1 VGRARNTRGAT
12 EGRWTFNLAPR
23 SCCSGFSSSR
33 STFDLPG
40 NLKRAEEL
48 DQLLAQPGVWDDPR
62 RAGALAR
69 EASENREL
77 IKTWEQLEKRARD
90 LIELDQLASGDPEL
104 ARQVAE
110 EEAKLAAELRSREL
124 DLLFTDPYA
133 NHNAVL
139 TISVGQ
145 GGVEAQDWVEMLMRM
160 YMKWAERHRFEVEVI
175 DQSPGEEAGLK
186 SVTFIVR
193 GPRAYGLL
201 RSEHGV
207 HRLVRIS
214 PFDQNHRRHTSF
226 ALVEVM
232 PELESTDEDAVVISP
247 QDLRIDTYRSTGAGG
262 QHVNKTDSA
271 VRITHLPTGIV
282 VTCQNERSQM
292 KNRETA
298 MKVLKARLFQ
308 RQQQEAAAT
317 LDQIRGQ
324 VMPAE
329 FGSQIRNYVLQPYT
343 LVKDVRTGL
352 EVGNAQAVLDGDID
366 PFIEAW
372 LRWRLS
378 QGRNGSAS

>member
-1 VGRARNTRGAT
+1 M
-12 EGRWTFNLAPR
+12 
-23 SCCSGFSSSR
+23 
-33 STFDLPG
+33 
-40 NLKRAEEL
+40 
-48 DQLLAQPGVWDDPR
+48 
-62 RAGALAR
+62 AR
-69 EASENREL
+69 EAAEL
-77 IKTWEQLEKRARD
+77 RQLVNSWDRLEKRSKD
-90 LIELDQLASGDPEL
+90 LIELDQLADGDPDLERQL
-104 ARQVAE
+104 ADER
-110 EEAKLAAELRSREL
+110 AAIASELRAREL

-133 NHNAVL
+133 NHNAVI

-160 YMKWAERHRFEVEVI
+160 YLKWAERKHLQTEIIET
-175 DQSPGEEAGLK
+175 SPGEEAGLK
-186 SVTFIVR
+186 SATFIVR
-193 GPRAYGLL
+193 GPRSYGLL

-232 PELESTDEDAVVISP
+232 PELEQSDEAAVVINP
-247 QDLRIDTYRSTGAGG
+247 ADLRIDTYRSTGAGG

-271 VRITHLPTGIV
+271 IRITHLPTGIV

-292 KNRETA
+292 KNREMA

-308 RQQQEAAAT
+308 RQQQEAAAQ

-324 VMPAE
+324 VLPAE

-343 LVKDVRTGL
+343 LVKDVRTGQ
-352 EVGNAQAVLDGDID
+352 EVGNAQSVLDGDLD
-366 PFIEAW
+366 PFIESW
-372 LRWRLS
+372 LRWRL
-378 QGRNGSAS
+378 GRNGATASAS

>member
-1 VGRARNTRGAT
+1 M
-12 EGRWTFNLAPR
+12 
-23 SCCSGFSSSR
+23 
-33 STFDLPG
+33 
-40 NLKRAEEL
+40 
-48 DQLLAQPGVWDDPR
+48 
-62 RAGALAR
+62 AR
-69 EASENREL
+69 EAADNKAQADS
-77 IKTWEQLEKRARD
+77 WERLEKRARD
-90 LIELDQLASGDPEL
+90 LIELDDLASGDAEL
-104 ARQVAE
+104 GEQVAAE
-110 EEAKLAAELRSREL
+110 RAAISGELRRREL

-133 NHNAVL
+133 NHNAVITL
-139 TISVGQ
+139 SVGQ

-160 YMKWAERHRFEVEVI
+160 YLKWAERQRMHTEVLET
-175 DQSPGEEAGLK
+175 SPGEEAGLK
-186 SVTFIVR
+186 SATFIVS
-193 GPRAYGLL
+193 GARAYGLM

-232 PELESTDEDAVVISP
+232 PELDRGDEDAVVINP

-271 VRITHLPTGIV
+271 IRITHLPTGIV

-292 KNRETA
+292 KNREMA

-308 RQQQEAAAT
+308 RQQLEAEAKLAS
-317 LDQIRGQ
+317 IRGQ

-343 LVKDVRTGL
+343 LVKDVRTGT
-352 EVGNAQAVLDGDID
+352 EVGNAQSVLDGEID
-366 PFIEAW
+366 PFIESW

-378 QGRNGSAS
+378 QNGS

>member
-1 VGRARNTRGAT
+1 M
-12 EGRWTFNLAPR
+12 
-23 SCCSGFSSSR
+23 
-33 STFDLPG
+33 
-40 NLKRAEEL
+40 
-48 DQLLAQPGVWDDPR
+48 
-62 RAGALAR
+62 AR
-69 EASENREL
+69 EGADLREQVG
-77 IKTWEQLEKRARD
+77 TWDRIERRARD
-90 LIELDQLASGDPEL
+90 LVELEQLAEGDADLE
-104 ARQVAE
+104 RQVE
-110 EEAKLAAELRSREL
+110 EERASLERELRSREL

-133 NHNAVL
+133 GHNAVV

-160 YMKWAERHRFEVEVI
+160 YLKWAERRGFETEVI
-175 DQSPGEEAGLK
+175 DESRGEEAGLK
-186 SVTFIVR
+186 SATFIVR
-193 GPRAYGLL
+193 GARAYGLL

-232 PELESTDEDAVVISP
+232 PELESTDEGSVVINP
-247 QDLRIDTYRSTGAGG
+247 QDIRIDTYRSTGAGG

-292 KNRETA
+292 K
-298 MKVLKARLFQ
+298 VLKARLFQ
-308 RQQQEAAAT
+308 RQQQEAAEH

-352 EVGNAQAVLDGDID
+352 EVGNTQAVLDGEID

-378 QGRNGSAS
+378 QNAGARSPVAEVPRSSAP

>member
-1 VGRARNTRGAT
+1 M
-12 EGRWTFNLAPR
+12 
-23 SCCSGFSSSR
+23 
-33 STFDLPG
+33 
-40 NLKRAEEL
+40 
-48 DQLLAQPGVWDDPR
+48 
-62 RAGALAR
+62 AR
-69 EASENREL
+69 EASEHREL
-77 IKTWEQLEKRARD
+77 IATWERLERRARD
-90 LIELDQLASGDPEL
+90 LVELDQLGEDDPDLE
-104 ARQVAE
+104 RQVE
-110 EEAKLAAELRSREL
+110 QERAALGREVRAHEL

-145 GGVEAQDWVEMLMRM
+145 GGIEAQDWVEMLMRM
-160 YMKWAERHRFEVEVI
+160 YLKWAERRRFETETI
-175 DQSPGEEAGLK
+175 DESRGEEAGLK
-186 SVTFIVR
+186 SATFIVR

-232 PELESTDEDAVVISP
+232 PELESADEDAVVINP
-247 QDLRIDTYRSTGAGG
+247 QDIRIDTYRSTGAGG

-292 KNRETA
+292 KNREMA

-308 RQQQEAAAT
+308 RQQQEAAEH

-324 VMPAE
+324 VLPAE

-352 EVGNAQAVLDGDID
+352 EVGNAQAVLDGEID

-378 QGRNGSAS
+378 QGGAASAAQTRSTTG

>member
-1 VGRARNTRGAT
+1 M
-12 EGRWTFNLAPR
+12 
-23 SCCSGFSSSR
+23 
-33 STFDLPG
+33 
-40 NLKRAEEL
+40 
-48 DQLLAQPGVWDDPR
+48 
-62 RAGALAR
+62 AR
-69 EASENREL
+69 EAAEL
-77 IKTWEQLEKRARD
+77 RQLVGSWDRLEKRARD
-90 LIELDQLASGDPEL
+90 LIELDEL
-104 ARQVAE
+104 ARGDPDLERQLDE
-110 EEAKLAAELRSREL
+110 ERAAISSELRAREL
-124 DLLFTDPYA
+124 DLLFTDPFA
-133 NHNAVL
+133 THNAVVTL
-139 TISVGQ
+139 SVGQ

-160 YMKWAERHRFEVEVI
+160 YLKWAERKGFETEII
-175 DQSPGEEAGLK
+175 DTSPGEEAGLK
-186 SVTFIVR
+186 SATFIVR

-226 ALVEVM
+226 ALVEIM
-232 PELESTDEDAVVISP
+232 PELESSDESAVVINP

-271 VRITHLPTGIV
+271 IRITHLPTGIV

-292 KNRETA
+292 KNREMA

-308 RQQQEAAAT
+308 RQQQEAAAR

-324 VMPAE
+324 VLPAE

-352 EVGNAQAVLDGDID
+352 EVGNTQAVLDGDID
-366 PFIEAW
+366 PFIESW

-378 QGRNGSAS
+378 QN

>member
-1 VGRARNTRGAT
+1 M
-12 EGRWTFNLAPR
+12 
-23 SCCSGFSSSR
+23 
-33 STFDLPG
+33 
-40 NLKRAEEL
+40 
-48 DQLLAQPGVWDDPR
+48 
-62 RAGALAR
+62 AR
-69 EASENREL
+69 EAAEL
-77 IKTWEQLEKRARD
+77 RQLIGTWDRLERRARD
-90 LIELDQLASGDPEL
+90 LIELDQLAAGDPEL
-104 ARQVAE
+104 EEQLAE
-110 EEAKLAAELRSREL
+110 EQAAISAELRSREL

-133 NHNAVL
+133 NHNAVI

-160 YMKWAERHRFEVEVI
+160 YLKWAERNGFQTEILET
-175 DQSPGEEAGLK
+175 SPGEEAGLK
-186 SVTFIVR
+186 SATFIIR

-232 PELESTDEDAVVISP
+232 PELESSDEASVVINP
-247 QDLRIDTYRSTGAGG
+247 QDLRVDTYRSTGAGG

-271 VRITHLPTGIV
+271 IRITHLPTGIV

-292 KNRETA
+292 KNREMA

-308 RQQQEAAAT
+308 RQQQEAAAQM
-317 LDQIRGQ
+317 DQIRGQ
-324 VMPAE
+324 ILPAE

-352 EVGNAQAVLDGDID
+352 EVGNAQAVLDGEID
-366 PFIEAW
+366 PFIESW

-378 QGRNGSAS
+378 QNGSASNGKQGR

>member
-1 VGRARNTRGAT
+1 M
-12 EGRWTFNLAPR
+12 
-23 SCCSGFSSSR
+23 
-33 STFDLPG
+33 
-40 NLKRAEEL
+40 
-48 DQLLAQPGVWDDPR
+48 
-62 RAGALAR
+62 AR
-69 EASENREL
+69 EAAEL
-77 IKTWEQLEKRARD
+77 RQLIATWDRLEKRARD
-90 LIELDQLASGDPEL
+90 LIELDQLADGDSEL
-104 ARQVAE
+104 EKQLAE
-110 EEAKLAAELRSREL
+110 EQAAIARELRSREL

-133 NHNAVL
+133 NHNAVI

-160 YMKWAERHRFEVEVI
+160 YLKWAERKRFETEI
-175 DQSPGEEAGLK
+175 LDTSPGEEAGLK
-186 SVTFIVR
+186 SATFIVR

-232 PELESTDEDAVVISP
+232 PELESSDEAAVVINA

-271 VRITHLPTGIV
+271 IRITHLPTGIV

-292 KNRETA
+292 KNREMA
-298 MKVLKARLFQ
+298 MKVLKSRLFQ
-308 RQQQEAAAT
+308 RQQQEAAAQ

-324 VMPAE
+324 ILPAE

-343 LVKDVRTGL
+343 LVKDVRTGM
-352 EVGNAQAVLDGDID
+352 EVGNAQAVLDGDLD

-378 QGRNGSAS
+378 QNPPDTSNGKQSR

>member
-1 VGRARNTRGAT
+1 MV
-12 EGRWTFNLAPR
+12 
-23 SCCSGFSSSR
+23 
-33 STFDLPG
+33 
-40 NLKRAEEL
+40 
-48 DQLLAQPGVWDDPR
+48 QPGVWDDPA
-62 RAGALAR
+62 RAGQMAR
-69 EASENREL
+69 EAAEL
-77 IKTWEQLEKRARD
+77 RQLIATWDRLEKRARD
-90 LIELDQLASGDPEL
+90 LIELDQLADGDPEL
-104 ARQVAE
+104 EQQLAE
-110 EEAKLAAELRSREL
+110 EKAAIASELRSREL

-133 NHNAVL
+133 NHNAVVTL
-139 TISVGQ
+139 SVGQ

-160 YMKWAERHRFEVEVI
+160 YLKWAERKGFETEI
-175 DQSPGEEAGLK
+175 LETSPGEEAGLK
-186 SVTFIVR
+186 SATFIVR

-226 ALVEVM
+226 ALVEIM
-232 PELESTDEDAVVISP
+232 PELESSDESAVVINP

-292 KNRETA
+292 KNREMA

-308 RQQQEAAAT
+308 RQQQESAAH

-352 EVGNAQAVLDGDID
+352 EVGNTQAVLDGDID

-372 LRWRLS
+372 LRWRLGQQS
-378 QGRNGSAS
+378 GAPQQPSASKSERPR

>member
-1 VGRARNTRGAT
+1 MA
-12 EGRWTFNLAPR
+12 
-23 SCCSGFSSSR
+23 
-33 STFDLPG
+33 
-40 NLKRAEEL
+40 K
-48 DQLLAQPGVWDDPR
+48 PGVWDDPA
-62 RAGALAR
+62 RAGQMAR
-69 EASENREL
+69 EAADHRQL
-77 IKTWEQLEKRARD
+77 IATWDRLEKAARD
-90 LIELDQLASGDPEL
+90 LIELEKLAVGDAEL
-104 ARQVAE
+104 TAQVE
-110 EEAKLAAELRSREL
+110 EERAAISRELRSREL
-124 DLLFTDPYA
+124 DILFTDPFA
-133 NHNAVL
+133 GHNAVITL
-139 TISVGQ
+139 SVGQ

-160 YMKWAERHRFEVEVI
+160 YLKWAERKRFETEI
-175 DQSPGEEAGLK
+175 LDTSPGEEAGLK
-186 SVTFIVR
+186 SATVVIR
-193 GPRAYGLL
+193 GQRAYGLL

-232 PELESTDEDAVVISP
+232 PELERSDEDAVVINA
-247 QDLRIDTYRSTGAGG
+247 QELRIDTYRSTGAGG

-292 KNRETA
+292 KNRDMA

-308 RQQQEAAAT
+308 RQQQEAAAQ

-324 VMPAE
+324 IMPAE

-352 EVGNAQAVLDGDID
+352 EVGNAQAVLDGEID
-366 PFIEAW
+366 PLIESW
-372 LRWRLS
+372 LRWRLG
-378 QGRNGSAS
+378 QNGASAS

>member
-1 VGRARNTRGAT
+1 MV
-12 EGRWTFNLAPR
+12 
-23 SCCSGFSSSR
+23 
-33 STFDLPG
+33 
-40 NLKRAEEL
+40 
-48 DQLLAQPGVWDDPR
+48 QPGVWDDPV
-62 RAGALAR
+62 RAGQMAR
-69 EASENREL
+69 EAAEL
-77 IKTWEQLEKRARD
+77 RQLVAGWDRIEKRARD
-90 LIELDQLASGDPEL
+90 LIELDQLADGDPEL
-104 ARQVAE
+104 EQQLAE
-110 EEAKLAAELRSREL
+110 EKAAIAHELRSREL

-133 NHNAVL
+133 SHNAVVTL
-139 TISVGQ
+139 SVGQ

-160 YMKWAERHRFEVEVI
+160 YLKWAERKGFETEI
-175 DQSPGEEAGLK
+175 LETSPGEEAGLK
-186 SVTFIVR
+186 SATFIVR

-232 PELESTDEDAVVISP
+232 PELESSDESAVVINP

-292 KNRETA
+292 KNREMA

-308 RQQQEAAAT
+308 RQQQESAAQ

-352 EVGNAQAVLDGDID
+352 EVGNAQSVLDGDLD

-372 LRWRLS
+372 LRWRLG
-378 QGRNGSAS
+378 QQNGAS

>member
-1 VGRARNTRGAT
+1 M
-12 EGRWTFNLAPR
+12 
-23 SCCSGFSSSR
+23 
-33 STFDLPG
+33 
-40 NLKRAEEL
+40 
-48 DQLLAQPGVWDDPR
+48 
-62 RAGALAR
+62 AR
-69 EASENREL
+69 EAAEHRQL
-77 IKTWEQLEKRARD
+77 IGSWDRLEKRALD
-90 LIELDQLASGDPEL
+90 LIELDEL
-104 ARQVAE
+104 ARGDPDLQRQLDE
-110 EEAKLAAELRSREL
+110 ERAAISNDLRAREL

-133 NHNAVL
+133 NHNAVVTL
-139 TISVGQ
+139 SVGQ

-160 YMKWAERHRFEVEVI
+160 YLKWAERRGFETEII
-175 DQSPGEEAGLK
+175 DTSPGEEAGLK
-186 SVTFIVR
+186 SATFMVR

-226 ALVEVM
+226 ALVEIM
-232 PELESTDEDAVVISP
+232 PELESSDENAVVINP

-292 KNRETA
+292 KNREMA

-308 RQQQEAAAT
+308 RQQQEAAAQ

-352 EVGNAQAVLDGDID
+352 EVGNAQAVLDGEID

-372 LRWRLS
+372 LRWRLG
-378 QGRNGSAS
+378 QGAAVASNSKQPR

>member
-1 VGRARNTRGAT
+1 M
-12 EGRWTFNLAPR
+12 
-23 SCCSGFSSSR
+23 
-33 STFDLPG
+33 
-40 NLKRAEEL
+40 EL
-48 DQLLAQPGVWDDPR
+48 D
-62 RAGALAR
+62 
-69 EASENREL
+69 
-77 IKTWEQLEKRARD
+77 
-90 LIELDQLASGDPEL
+90 EL
-104 ARQVAE
+104 AEGESDLERQVAQE
-110 EEAKLAAELRSREL
+110 REAIARELRSHEL

-133 NHNAVL
+133 SHNAVV

-145 GGVEAQDWVEMLMRM
+145 GGIEAQDWVEMLLRM
-160 YMKWAERHRFEVEVI
+160 YLKWAEHRGFDTEVI
-175 DQSPGEEAGLK
+175 DESRGEEAGLK
-186 SVTFIVR
+186 SVTLIVR
-193 GPRAYGLL
+193 GPRAYGLM

-247 QDLRIDTYRSTGAGG
+247 QDIRVDTYRSTGAGG

-292 KNRETA
+292 KNREMA

-308 RQQQEAAAT
+308 RQQQEAAEH

-343 LVKDVRTGL
+343 LVKDVRTGH
-352 EVGNAQAVLDGDID
+352 EVGNAQAVLDGEID
-366 PFIEAW
+366 PFIESW
-372 LRWRLS
+372 LRWRLGKNG
-378 QGRNGSAS
+378 QGPQAR

>member
-1 VGRARNTRGAT
+1 M
-12 EGRWTFNLAPR
+12 
-23 SCCSGFSSSR
+23 
-33 STFDLPG
+33 
-40 NLKRAEEL
+40 
-48 DQLLAQPGVWDDPR
+48 WDDPA
-62 RAGALAR
+62 RAGQMAR
-69 EASENREL
+69 EAAEHRQL
-77 IKTWEQLEKRARD
+77 IASWDRLEKRARD
-90 LIELDQLASGDPEL
+90 LIELDQLADGDPEL
-104 ARQVAE
+104 EKQLAE
-110 EEAKLAAELRSREL
+110 ERSAIATDLRSREL

-133 NHNAVL
+133 NHNAVVTL
-139 TISVGQ
+139 SVGQ

-160 YMKWAERHRFEVEVI
+160 YLKWAERKGFETEI
-175 DQSPGEEAGLK
+175 IETSPGEEAGLK
-186 SVTFIVR
+186 SATFIVR

-232 PELESTDEDAVVISP
+232 PELEGSDENAVVLNR
-247 QDLRIDTYRSTGAGG
+247 QDLRSDTYRSTGAGG

-271 VRITHLPTGIV
+271 IRITHLPTGIV

-308 RQQQEAAAT
+308 RQQQEAAEQR
-317 LDQIRGQ
+317 DQIRGQ

-352 EVGNAQAVLDGDID
+352 EVGNAQSVLDGDID

-378 QGRNGSAS
+378 QNGASKKPSASKSERPR

>member
-1 VGRARNTRGAT
+1 M
-12 EGRWTFNLAPR
+12 
-23 SCCSGFSSSR
+23 
-33 STFDLPG
+33 
-40 NLKRAEEL
+40 
-48 DQLLAQPGVWDDPR
+48 
-62 RAGALAR
+62 AR
-69 EASENREL
+69 EAAEL
-77 IKTWEQLEKRARD
+77 RQLVGSWDRLEKRARD
-90 LIELDQLASGDPEL
+90 LIELDDLARGDPDLE
-104 ARQVAE
+104 RQLDE
-110 EEAKLAAELRSREL
+110 ERAAISDDLRAREL
-124 DLLFTDPYA
+124 DLLFTDPFA
-133 NHNAVL
+133 NHNAVVTL
-139 TISVGQ
+139 SVGQ

-160 YMKWAERHRFEVEVI
+160 YLKWAERKGFETEII
-175 DQSPGEEAGLK
+175 DTSPGEEAGLK

-193 GPRAYGLL
+193 GARAYGLM

-232 PELESTDEDAVVISP
+232 PELESSDESAVVLNQ

-292 KNRETA
+292 KNREMA

-308 RQQQEAAAT
+308 RQQQEAAAQ

-324 VMPAE
+324 IMPAE

-352 EVGNAQAVLDGDID
+352 EVGNAQSVLDGDID
-366 PFIEAW
+366 PFIESW
-372 LRWRLS
+372 LRWRLG
-378 QGRNGSAS
+378 QQNAAVASNSKQPR

>member
-1 VGRARNTRGAT
+1 M
-12 EGRWTFNLAPR
+12 
-23 SCCSGFSSSR
+23 
-33 STFDLPG
+33 
-40 NLKRAEEL
+40 
-48 DQLLAQPGVWDDPR
+48 
-62 RAGALAR
+62 AR
-69 EASENREL
+69 EAAEHRQL
-77 IKTWEQLEKRARD
+77 IAAWDRLERRARD
-90 LIELDQLASGDPEL
+90 LIELDELAHGDPDLDRQLA
-104 ARQVAE
+104 E
-110 EEAKLAAELRSREL
+110 ERAAISSELRAREL

-133 NHNAVL
+133 NHNAVVTL
-139 TISVGQ
+139 SVGQ

-160 YMKWAERHRFEVEVI
+160 YLKWAERKGFETEI
-175 DQSPGEEAGLK
+175 IETSPGEEAGLK
-186 SVTFIVR
+186 SATFIVR

-226 ALVEVM
+226 ALVEIM
-232 PELESTDEDAVVISP
+232 PELESSDESAVVINP

-271 VRITHLPTGIV
+271 IRITHLPTGIV

-308 RQQQEAAAT
+308 RQQQEAAAQR
-317 LDQIRGQ
+317 DQIRGQ
-324 VMPAE
+324 IMPAE

-352 EVGNAQAVLDGDID
+352 EVGNTQAVLDGDID
-366 PFIEAW
+366 PFIESW
-372 LRWRLS
+372 LRWRLG
-378 QGRNGSAS
+378 QNGAVASNSKQPR

>member
-1 VGRARNTRGAT
+1 M
-12 EGRWTFNLAPR
+12 
-23 SCCSGFSSSR
+23 
-33 STFDLPG
+33 
-40 NLKRAEEL
+40 
-48 DQLLAQPGVWDDPR
+48 
-62 RAGALAR
+62 AR
-69 EASENREL
+69 ESAENR
-77 IKTWEQLEKRARD
+77 QLVAAWDKLERRARD
-90 LIELDQLASGDPEL
+90 LIELDELASNDPEL
-104 ARQVAE
+104 QKQVDKERAE
-110 EEAKLAAELRSREL
+110 ITSELRGREL

-133 NHNAVL
+133 NHNAVITL
-139 TISVGQ
+139 SVGQ

-160 YMKWAERHRFEVEVI
+160 YLKWAERKRFQAEILET
-175 DQSPGEEAGLK
+175 SPGEEAGLK
-186 SVTFIVR
+186 SATFIIR

-232 PELESTDEDAVVISP
+232 PELEASDEDAVVINP

-271 VRITHLPTGIV
+271 IRITHLPTGIV

-292 KNRETA
+292 KNREMA

-308 RQQQEAAAT
+308 RQQQEAAAKM
-317 LDQIRGQ
+317 DQIRGQ
-324 VMPAE
+324 VLPAE

-378 QGRNGSAS
+378 QNGDRP

>member
-1 VGRARNTRGAT
+1 M
-12 EGRWTFNLAPR
+12 
-23 SCCSGFSSSR
+23 
-33 STFDLPG
+33 
-40 NLKRAEEL
+40 
-48 DQLLAQPGVWDDPR
+48 
-62 RAGALAR
+62 AR
-69 EASENREL
+69 ESSENREL
-77 IKTWEQLEKRARD
+77 IATWDRLERRSRD
-90 LIELDQLASGDPEL
+90 LVELDQLAQDDPEL
-104 ARQVAE
+104 EKQVAE
-110 EEAKLAAELRSREL
+110 ELAQLGSELSAHEL

-133 NHNAVL
+133 NHNAVV

-145 GGVEAQDWVEMLMRM
+145 GGIEAQDWVEMLLRM
-160 YMKWAERHRFEVEVI
+160 YLKWSERRGFENEMI
-175 DQSPGEEAGLK
+175 DESRGEEAGLK

-232 PELESTDEDAVVISP
+232 PELESSDEAAVVINP

-271 VRITHLPTGIV
+271 IRITHLPTGIV

-292 KNRETA
+292 KNREMA

-308 RQQQEAAAT
+308 RQQQEAAEH

-352 EVGNAQAVLDGDID
+352 EVGNAQAVLDGEID

-378 QGRNGSAS
+378 QTGAVAQAS

>member
-1 VGRARNTRGAT
+1 M
-12 EGRWTFNLAPR
+12 
-23 SCCSGFSSSR
+23 
-33 STFDLPG
+33 
-40 NLKRAEEL
+40 
-48 DQLLAQPGVWDDPR
+48 
-62 RAGALAR
+62 AR
-69 EASENREL
+69 EGAENRD
-77 IKTWEQLEKRARD
+77 IVNTWERLERRARD
-90 LIELDQLASGDPEL
+90 LVELDQLAEGDPEL
-104 ARQVAE
+104 EKQVAQE
-110 EEAKLAAELRSREL
+110 RAAIADELRRREL

-133 NHNAVL
+133 GHNAVI

-145 GGVEAQDWVEMLMRM
+145 GGVEAQDWVEMLLRM
-160 YMKWAERHRFEVEVI
+160 YLKWAERRGFETEIVDE
-175 DQSPGEEAGLK
+175 SRGEEAGLK

-232 PELESTDEDAVVISP
+232 PELESTDEAGIVINP
-247 QDLRIDTYRSTGAGG
+247 NDLRIDTYRSTGAGG

-271 VRITHLPTGIV
+271 IRITHLPTGIV

-308 RQQQEAAAT
+308 RQQQEAAEH

-352 EVGNAQAVLDGDID
+352 EVGNAQAVLDGELD

-378 QGRNGSAS
+378 QSGAVAQAS

>member
-1 VGRARNTRGAT
+1 M
-12 EGRWTFNLAPR
+12 
-23 SCCSGFSSSR
+23 
-33 STFDLPG
+33 
-40 NLKRAEEL
+40 
-48 DQLLAQPGVWDDPR
+48 
-62 RAGALAR
+62 AR
-69 EASENREL
+69 ESAENR
-77 IKTWEQLEKRARD
+77 QLVAAWDKLERRARD
-90 LIELDQLASGDPEL
+90 LIELDDLAENDPEL
-104 ARQVAE
+104 QAQVAKE
-110 EEAKLAAELRSREL
+110 RAEITSELRSREL
-124 DLLFTDPYA
+124 DLLFTDLYA
-133 NHNAVL
+133 THNAVITL
-139 TISVGQ
+139 SVGQ

-160 YMKWAERHRFEVEVI
+160 YLKWAERKRFETEI
-175 DQSPGEEAGLK
+175 LDTSPGEEAGLK
-186 SVTFIVR
+186 SATFIVR

-232 PELESTDEDAVVISP
+232 PELEGSDEGAVVINP

-271 VRITHLPTGIV
+271 IRITHLPTGIV

-292 KNRETA
+292 KNREMA

-308 RQQQEAAAT
+308 RQQQEAAAKM
-317 LDQIRGQ
+317 DQIRGQ
-324 VMPAE
+324 VLPAE

-352 EVGNAQAVLDGDID
+352 EVSNAQAVLDGDLD

-372 LRWRLS
+372 LRWRLG
-378 QGRNGSAS
+378 QNEAA

>member
-1 VGRARNTRGAT
+1 M
-12 EGRWTFNLAPR
+12 
-23 SCCSGFSSSR
+23 
-33 STFDLPG
+33 
-40 NLKRAEEL
+40 
-48 DQLLAQPGVWDDPR
+48 
-62 RAGALAR
+62 AR
-69 EASENREL
+69 EAAENREL
-77 IKTWEQLEKRARD
+77 NATWDRLERRGRD
-90 LIELDQLASGDPEL
+90 LVELVELSEGDADME
-104 ARQVAE
+104 RQVDE
-110 EEAKLAAELRSREL
+110 EGAALAKELRSHEL

-133 NHNAVL
+133 GHNAVL

-145 GGVEAQDWVEMLMRM
+145 GGVEAQDWVQMLLRM
-160 YMKWAERHRFEVEVI
+160 YLKWAERRRFETEII
-175 DQSPGEEAGLK
+175 DESRGEEAGLK
-186 SVTFIVR
+186 STTFIVR
-193 GPRAYGLL
+193 GPRAYGLM

-232 PELESTDEDAVVISP
+232 PELESTDEAAIVISP
-247 QDLRIDTYRSTGAGG
+247 QDIRIDTYRSTGAGG

-271 VRITHLPTGIV
+271 VRITHLPSGIV

-292 KNRETA
+292 KNREMA

-308 RQQQEAAAT
+308 RQQLEAAEH
-317 LDQIRGQ
+317 LDQVRGQ
-324 VMPAE
+324 MMPAE

-352 EVGNAQAVLDGDID
+352 EVGNAQAVLDGEID
-366 PFIEAW
+366 PFIESW

-378 QGRNGSAS
+378 KNGEAA

>member
-1 VGRARNTRGAT
+1 MG
-12 EGRWTFNLAPR
+12 
-23 SCCSGFSSSR
+23 
-33 STFDLPG
+33 
-40 NLKRAEEL
+40 
-48 DQLLAQPGVWDDPR
+48 
-62 RAGALAR
+62 R

-77 IKTWEQLEKRARD
+77 VATWDRLERRARD
-90 LIELDQLASGDPEL
+90 LVELRHLADGDPEL
-104 ARQVAE
+104 ERQIDQERQA
-110 EEAKLAAELRSREL
+110 LAHELRSHEL

-133 NHNAVL
+133 NHNAVV

-145 GGVEAQDWVEMLMRM
+145 GGIEAQDWVEMLLRM
-160 YMKWAERHRFEVEVI
+160 YLKWAERRDFETEIVDE
-175 DQSPGEEAGLK
+175 SRGEEAGLK
-186 SVTFIVR
+186 SATFIVR
-193 GPRAYGLL
+193 GARAYGLL

-232 PELESTDEDAVVISP
+232 PELESADEDAIVVNT
-247 QDLRIDTYRSTGAGG
+247 QDIRIDTYRSTGAGG

-282 VTCQNERSQM
+282 VTCQNERSQI
-292 KNRETA
+292 KNRDMA

-308 RQQQEAAAT
+308 RHQQEAAEQ
-317 LDQIRGQ
+317 LEQIRGQ

-343 LVKDVRTGL
+343 LVKDVRTGH
-352 EVGNAQAVLDGDID
+352 EVGNAQAVLDGEID
-366 PFIEAW
+366 PFIESW

-378 QGRNGSAS
+378 KNGAAA

>member
-1 VGRARNTRGAT
+1 MV
-12 EGRWTFNLAPR
+12 
-23 SCCSGFSSSR
+23 
-33 STFDLPG
+33 
-40 NLKRAEEL
+40 
-48 DQLLAQPGVWDDPR
+48 QPGVWDDPA
-62 RAGALAR
+62 RAGQMAR
-69 EASENREL
+69 EAAEL
-77 IKTWEQLEKRARD
+77 RQLVAGWDRLEKRARD
-90 LIELDQLASGDPEL
+90 LIELDQLADGDPEL
-104 ARQVAE
+104 EWQLIDEKASIAND
-110 EEAKLAAELRSREL
+110 LRSREL

-133 NHNAVL
+133 NHNAVVTL
-139 TISVGQ
+139 SVGQ

-160 YMKWAERHRFEVEVI
+160 YLKWAERKGFETEI
-175 DQSPGEEAGLK
+175 LETSPGEEAGLK
-186 SVTFIVR
+186 SATFIVR

-232 PELESTDEDAVVISP
+232 PELESSDESAVVINP

-292 KNRETA
+292 KNREMA

-308 RQQQEAAAT
+308 RQQQESAAQ

-352 EVGNAQAVLDGDID
+352 EVGNAQSVLDGDVD

-378 QGRNGSAS
+378 QNGAAQHPSASKSERPR

>member
-1 VGRARNTRGAT
+1 M
-12 EGRWTFNLAPR
+12 
-23 SCCSGFSSSR
+23 
-33 STFDLPG
+33 
-40 NLKRAEEL
+40 EL
-48 DQLLAQPGVWDDPR
+48 DELA
-62 RAGALAR
+62 
-69 EASENREL
+69 EN
-77 IKTWEQLEKRARD
+77 
-90 LIELDQLASGDPEL
+90 DPEL
-104 ARQVAE
+104 GQQVAKE
-110 EEAKLAAELRSREL
+110 RAAVAAELRAREL

-133 NHNAVL
+133 THNAVI

-145 GGVEAQDWVEMLMRM
+145 GGIEAQDWVEMLLRM
-160 YMKWAERHRFEVEVI
+160 YLKWSERKRFATEII

-186 SVTFIVR
+186 SVTFIVS
-193 GPRAYGLL
+193 GSRAYGLM

-232 PELESTDEDAVVISP
+232 PELEKSDEDSIAINA

-282 VTCQNERSQM
+282 VTSQNERSQM
-292 KNRETA
+292 KNRDSA
-298 MKVLKARLFQ
+298 MKVLKSRLFQ
-308 RQQQEAAAT
+308 RQQEESARKREE
-317 LDQIRGQ
+317 LRGS

-343 LVKDVRTGL
+343 LVKDVRTGV
-352 EVGNAQAVLDGDID
+352 EVGNVQSVLEDGDME
-366 PFIEAW
+366 PFTEGW
-372 LRWRLS
+372 LRWRLG
-378 QGRNGSAS
+378 Q

>member
-1 VGRARNTRGAT
+1 M
-12 EGRWTFNLAPR
+12 
-23 SCCSGFSSSR
+23 
-33 STFDLPG
+33 
-40 NLKRAEEL
+40 
-48 DQLLAQPGVWDDPR
+48 
-62 RAGALAR
+62 AR
-69 EASENREL
+69 EAAEL
-77 IKTWEQLEKRARD
+77 RQLVGSWDRLEKRARD
-90 LIELDQLASGDPEL
+90 LIELDEL
-104 ARQVAE
+104 ARGDPDLERQLDE
-110 EEAKLAAELRSREL
+110 ERAAISNELRAREL
-124 DLLFTDPYA
+124 DLLFTDPFA
-133 NHNAVL
+133 NHNAVV

-160 YMKWAERHRFEVEVI
+160 YLKWAERHRFEVEII

-226 ALVEVM
+226 ALVEIM
-232 PELESTDEDAVVISP
+232 PELESSDESAVVINP
-247 QDLRIDTYRSTGAGG
+247 QELRIDTYRSTGAGG

-271 VRITHLPTGIV
+271 IRITHLPTGIV

-292 KNRETA
+292 KNREMA

-308 RQQQEAAAT
+308 RQQQEAAAQR
-317 LDQIRGQ
+317 DQIRGQ

-352 EVGNAQAVLDGDID
+352 EVGNAQSVLDGDID
-366 PFIEAW
+366 PFIESW
-372 LRWRLS
+372 LRWRLG
-378 QGRNGSAS
+378 QNVTVASNSKQAR

>member
-1 VGRARNTRGAT
+1 MARDA
-12 EGRWTFNLAPR
+12 
-23 SCCSGFSSSR
+23 
-33 STFDLPG
+33 
-40 NLKRAEEL
+40 AEL
-48 DQLLAQPGVWDDPR
+48 RDQIGTWDR
-62 RAGALAR
+62 
-69 EASENREL
+69 
-77 IKTWEQLEKRARD
+77 LERRARD
-90 LIELDQLASGDPEL
+90 LVELEQLAVGEIDLE
-104 ARQVAE
+104 RQVDE
-110 EEAKLAAELRSREL
+110 ERASLEKELRSREL

-133 NHNAVL
+133 GHNAVV

-145 GGVEAQDWVEMLMRM
+145 GGVEAQDWVEMLLRM
-160 YMKWAERHRFEVEVI
+160 YLKWAERRGFETEIVDE
-175 DQSPGEEAGLK
+175 SRGEEAGLK
-186 SVTFIVR
+186 STTFIVR
-193 GPRAYGLL
+193 GPRAYGLM

-232 PELESTDEDAVVISP
+232 PELESTDEDSVVINP

-282 VTCQNERSQM
+282 VTCQNERSQI
-292 KNRETA
+292 KNREMA

-308 RQQQEAAAT
+308 RQQQEAAEH

-352 EVGNAQAVLDGDID
+352 EVGNAQAVLDGEID

-378 QGRNGSAS
+378 QTGAVAQAS